1 MRRWGQLSEHADEV
15 KIVLDGRLL
24 LDDVGAAAAA
34 QYDAVAEQGIAKIT
48 KNAL

>member
-24 LDDVGAAAAA
+24 LDDVGAAAAH
-34 QYDAVAEQGIAKIT
+34 YDAVAKQGIAKIT